1 MRTMLLA
8 GVWRGL
14 GVLLVWTCVFATG
27 AGAEFEPGVAGEF
40 QAGVAVEFQAGV
52 AVVDITPDK
61 GYRMSGYFNERLNT
75 GVKDPLQAKALVMQQ
90 GDTQAAIVVCDL
102 IGMTADVSTRAR
114 RVVSGMTGIPAENIA
129 ITATH
134 SHTGPLYFG
143 GLREYFHE
151 RAVKQHGRDP
161 HEESPYDQTLVEKL
175 VEVIAA
181 AQQAAAPVRID
192 AGVAE
197 ETRLSFNRRFHMK
210 DGSVRFNPGQQNPDI
225 VRVAGPIDPEVGIL
239 RFRAGEKDLAS
250 LVAFAMHLDTTGGT
264 EYSAD
269 YPYFFERELRK
280 TLGPEFVS
288 IFGAG
293 TCGDINHIDVRI
305 KGRRSTEEMGT
316 MLAKTVADSLPKL
329 TPVEKPSLAVRRAIV
344 EAPLQKYS
352 AEQVA
357 SARERMAKI
366 GTRELSFLEQVETAK
381 IYDLSLRKTDSIPLE
396 VQAFRLSP
404 EVAIVTLPAEVFV
417 ELGLA
422 IKRASP
428 FETTL
433 VIELANDDPAY
444 IPTKKAFAEGSYETV
459 NSRVVPGSGERMV
472 EAAVKLLKELA
483 E

>member
-8 GVWRGL
+8 GSWRGL
-14 GVLLVWTCVFATG
+14 CVLLVWTCVFATG
-27 AGAEFEPGVAGEF
+27 AGAEFE
-40 QAGVAVEFQAGV
+40 AGV
-52 AVVDITPDK
+52 AVVDITPAK

-75 GVKDPLQAKALVMQQ
+75 GVKDPLQAKALVMRQ

-102 IGMTADVSTRAR
+102 IGVTADVTNRAR
-114 RVVSGMTGIPAENIA
+114 RVVSGITGIPAENIA

-161 HEESPYDQTLVEKL
+161 HEESPYAQTLVEKL
-175 VEVIAA
+175 VEAIAA

-192 AGVAE
+192 TGIAE

-210 DGSVRFNPGQQNPDI
+210 DGSVRFNPGQQNPEI

-239 RFRAGEKDLAS
+239 RFRAGEKNLAS
-250 LVAFAMHLDTTGGT
+250 LIVFALHLDTTGGT

-269 YPYFFERELRK
+269 YPFYLQRALHK
-280 TLGPEFVS
+280 SLGADFTS
-288 IFGAG
+288 IFAAG

-305 KGRRSTEEMGT
+305 KGRRSTEEIGT
-316 MLAKTVADSLPKL
+316 MLAETVAAQLPKL
-329 TPVEKPSLAVRRAIV
+329 TAVEKPSLAVRRAIV
-344 EAPLQKYS
+344 EAPLQQYS
-352 AEQVA
+352 AEQVVA
-357 SARERMAKI
+357 ARERMAKI

-381 IYDLSLRKTDSIPLE
+381 IYDLSLRKADSIPLE

-459 NSRVVPGSGERMV
+459 NSRVVPGSGERVV
-472 EAAVKLLKELA
+472 EAAIRLLKELA

>member
-1 MRTMLLA
+1 MRRPSTVTFWRAIVGSLLWVICSVSGRA
-8 GVWRGL
+8 
-14 GVLLVWTCVFATG
+14 
-27 AGAEFEPGVAGEF
+27 AEF
-40 QAGVAVEFQAGV
+40 QTGV
-52 AVVDITPDK
+52 AVVDITPPK

-75 GVKDPLQAKALVMQQ
+75 GVKDPLHAKALVLRQ
-90 GDTQAAIVVCDL
+90 GDTQAALVVCDL
-102 IGMTADVSTRAR
+102 IGMTAEVTSRAR
-114 RVVSGMTGIPAENIA
+114 RRASLKTGIPPGNIA

-143 GLREYFHE
+143 ALREYFHE

-161 HEESPYDQTLVEKL
+161 QEQSPFGETLEGKL
-175 VEVIAA
+175 VEVIAKA
-181 AQQAAAPVRID
+181 HAAAVPVRID
-192 AGVAE
+192 AGIAQE
-197 ETRLSFNRRFHMK
+197 DRLSFNRRFHMK

-225 VRVAGPIDPEVGIL
+225 VRVAGPIDPEVGIV
-239 RFRAGEKDLAS
+239 RFRAGERDLAS
-250 LVAFAMHLDTTGGT
+250 LVVFALHLDTTGGT

-269 YPYFFERELRK
+269 YPFFLERELQK
-280 TLGPEFVS
+280 TLGPDHVS
-288 IFGAG
+288 VFGAG

-316 MLAKTVADSLPKL
+316 MLGEAVAAQLPKL
-329 TPVEKPSLAVRRAIV
+329 AAVKEPSLAVRRAV
-344 EAPLQKYS
+344 VDAPLQKYS

-357 SARERMAKI
+357 AARERMAKI

-381 IYDLSLRKTDSIPLE
+381 ILDLALRKTDSIPLE
-396 VQAFRLSP
+396 VQVFRLSP

-428 FETTL
+428 FKTTL
-433 VIELANDDPAY
+433 VIELSNDDPAY
-444 IPTKKAFAEGSYETV
+444 IPTQKAFAEGSYETV